1 MVKLLCIIIFTY
13 TVYYSATN
21 ITQMDYNYN
30 TQGGII
36 FRNEEDYSSYR
47 MNLPPNPTN
56 CSKHIQNAKMYLQ
69 KENISYD
76 CKALSEEDCQ
86 ATYNDYY
93 EKADPLSVFLR
104 SSTCDLEWPQFGS
117 VSQEELNFPLAYFIT
132 AFTDARN
139 IELMLASIF
148 RPHNSYCVH
157 IDPKSDSIF
166 SRTVLQL
173 LYCYRARYPASYIY
187 SSSRNVSV
195 FYMHFSIVEAELIC
209 LRDLLDNNRPW
220 SYAVDMA
227 GSEVMLYT
235 NKELVA
241 NLSSTEKPEI
251 YTESFPMPKNNM
263 YRIKHKYQYKE
274 GSYFDP
280 DHASKDLHFL
290 IS

>member
-1 MVKLLCIIIFTY
+1 M
-13 TVYYSATN
+13 YYSATN
-21 ITQMDYNYN
+21 ITQMAYNYN

-132 AFTDARN
+132 AYTDARN
-139 IELMLASIF
+139 VELMLASIF

-173 LYCYRARYPASYIY
+173 LYCYRARYPASY
-187 SSSRNVSV
+187 
-195 FYMHFSIVEAELIC
+195 M
-209 LRDLLDNNRPW
+209 
-220 SYAVDMA
+220 DMA
-227 GSEVMLYT
+227 GSEVMLDT

-251 YTESFPMPKNNM
+251 YTESFPMPENNM